1 MEKVYICS
9 VWKKKKSSKT
19 SVEVVNMAGK
29 AGKKQAS
36 SNTKI
41 IQGLYKQVFLFLGMA
56 IVRLLISYKRTSFG
70 QWIKLVILNVPMF
83 IAIYIIVI
91 SGSPKYD
98 GNRVV
103 KQGIDLK
110 DDSNLISYFFDLIY
124 LSLFGNVGIIAFRTF
139 KFWWCLLLCPIYAG
153 YKLYGLKNM
162 IMPGAQQQTQP
173 NDGPDA
179 GDGKSKSK
187 RQMKREKKG
196 DNDSKIKYK
205 YR

>member
-1 MEKVYICS
+1 
-9 VWKKKKSSKT
+9 
-19 SVEVVNMAGK
+19 MAGK
-29 AGKKQAS
+29 AGKKQAG

-56 IVRLLISYKRTSFG
+56 FVRLLISRKATFG
-70 QWIKLVILNVPMF
+70 QWIKLLILNVPMF
-83 IAIYIIVI
+83 TAVYIIVI
-91 SGSPKYD
+91 SGKPKYD

-103 KQGIDLK
+103 KQGIDLN

-124 LSLFGNVGIIAFRTF
+124 LSLFGNIGVITFRTF

-162 IMPGAQQQTQP
+162 IMPGAQQQTQTDEQSK
-173 NDGPDA
+173 NASG
-179 GDGKSKSK
+179 GQSKSK
-187 RQMKREKKG
+187 RQLKREKRG
-196 DNDSKIKYK
+196 DGDSKTKYK